1 MSIFQ
6 ASKDC
11 ETLFEQCL
19 RLPDIFNNKW
29 ALNQRAS
36 FRLWVESIGAFAPR
50 SASADARLQGN
61 ENMKAAVMDL
71 LDLLQLNLRQTIEA
85 YQDPAFIQSV
95 SEEQSQSN
103 RQALGEAL
111 SSSGSDDED
120 EVEMEEV
127 SSPQVSDRD
136 DDDKSTTMSQSRPDQ
151 EVENV
156 LFRLHQL
163 ALAIRSSRRF
173 DWRERAS
180 RFVYPGSEDFRKHM
194 EWYISERFQREYP
207 EVPQF
212 IRTRLLLANVKR
224 RNQFEYARE
233 HAFKLAQDKTRPS
246 TDQHSASTAI
256 EDETADD
263 QPPVAPSHKDA
274 FHSRAELPS
283 QAPSKSMPS
292 TQATD
297 YTSASFERSEGGTA
311 SISSGKTF
319 KDGQVTW
326 PSPPK
331 APSINPAL
339 PSFPCPYCRRPLPTE
354 YRSDSKKWR
363 QHVKNDI
370 QPYVCLFE
378 ECATPLKLY
387 SRSADWLL
395 HMRNTHGEIQY
406 ACLAPKHDHERVYF
420 RTPESYR
427 NHLTQSHAKTLVGNE
442 LGDLLVRS
450 MCRTPLDPIFLECP
464 ICPGPDKSSILDKR
478 KQPESLPSLPQ
489 SPAKRTKV
497 EDALTLR
504 LKAVRIPKSA
514 ATDEEV
520 EGEEEEEEEDDDD
533 DTYRHKHSEEARLLR
548 HIMAHLQFIALMALP
563 WSEDLGS
570 AQSSSVSMGQGLE
583 HSDDKIDPKDH
594 EGPVDVEVE
603 RYADDPTYHDGIMLS
618 SEWEFVNSYG
628 NPAFSVSSH
637 GSSPLSSPRLP
648 PDSSDGRYTEV
659 RITTGIG
666 GRKHREIFRAKKQ
679 GPRRRDYT
687 IAWICSDSLDFRV
700 ATALLD
706 TKHHNFPRHR
716 CDPANYVLGTIGRWE
731 VVVAYHDPQTARG
744 PLIVD
749 LLWGFPK
756 IELFLSVG
764 VCSANPLH
772 HVFLGDVVVDTRS
785 PDLTSLRLAELVLR
799 TGPRRIHIA
808 SGTKS
813 LRDIDVKSVMSSF
826 EHTEPAL
833 RAFAVYPGHERDL
846 AFRREYQHVGNH
858 PNCNFCDPNQQLIS
872 RDRLP
877 GRTPPGIHHARIA
890 FTKRPVVD
898 PRGQPFFESDRISF
912 AIDANG
918 QDLYTTLATQPL
930 LVIRGIGDYADSHKQ
945 SIWKNYAS
953 TAAGAF
959 TKALL
964 LQLVDIKPDML
975 TKGVTGLML
984 DSNQLG
990 PSSRSIKPMTNKEIT
1005 KAIVCASIIEFEAVR
1020 SMFDEHWGMYGA
1032 EAEDDSTYAT
1042 GTISGHKVVLQLLGN
1057 PETPD
1062 QPSLL
1067 LRSFPAVEF
1076 AFLVGVCSAFPST
1089 EGRFHSL
1096 GDVFICSQ
1104 MVEIDFIW
1112 NSLER
1117 IIDLGGRIDER
1128 YQRAMDIRAAIS
1140 NLDRTYNRQ
1149 LLEAEMDGHLRN
1161 LQAVD
1166 MEYTYPGSQFD
1177 RLYSPLYRHKHRSPR
1192 FCLICGA
1199 GESLIC
1205 DDARNESCE
1214 DVGCDTALQE
1224 LTKLPGESGDGD
1236 EGDGEGAD
1244 HIPRVHLGVLAFG
1257 NHGLSSGRHRDE
1269 IADKFKVSAFNTHDI
1284 GFRQLVPMVVIKGA
1298 CDYADGHRNDRFEKY
1313 AAASAAA
1320 CLKAFLV
1327 EVPQVAESYRPNS
1340 EAGRDMLR
1348 DMTNL
1353 ERGKRNEPL
1362 A

>member
-11 ETLFEQCL
+11 EALLEQCL

-29 ALNQRAS
+29 ALNQSAS

-85 YQDPAFIQSV
+85 CQDPAFIQSV
-95 SEEQSQSN
+95 SESQSQSN
-103 RQALGEAL
+103 RQALAEAL

-136 DDDKSTTMSQSRPDQ
+136 DGDNSTTTSQSRPDQ

-163 ALAIRSSRRF
+163 LLAIRSSRRF

-180 RFVYPGSEDFRKHM
+180 RFVYPGSEDFRNHM

-207 EVPQF
+207 EVPEF

-233 HAFKLAQDKTRPS
+233 HAFKLAKDKTRPS
-246 TDQHSASTAI
+246 TDQHSASIAI
-256 EDETADD
+256 EDETADN
-263 QPPVAPSHKDA
+263 QPPVASSHNDA
-274 FHSRAELPS
+274 SHSRADAPL

-297 YTSASFERSEGGTA
+297 YTGASFERSEGGTA

-331 APSINPAL
+331 APSINDAL

-354 YRSDSKKWR
+354 YSSDSKKWR

-406 ACLAPKHDHERVYF
+406 ACLAPKHGHERVYF

-427 NHLTQSHAKTLVGNE
+427 NHLTQSHAKTFVENG

-450 MCRTPLDPIFLECP
+450 MCRTPLDPIFRECP
-464 ICPGPDKSSILDKR
+464 ICPGPEKNSILDKR
-478 KQPESLPSLPQ
+478 KQPESLRSLPQ
-489 SPAKRTKV
+489 SPAKRKKV
-497 EDALTLR
+497 DDALTLR
-504 LKAVRIPKSA
+504 LKAIRIRKSA
-514 ATDEEV
+514 AMDEDV
-520 EGEEEEEEEDDDD
+520 EGEEEEEGDDN
-533 DTYRHKHSEEARLLR
+533 DTYRHRHSEEARLLR

-570 AQSSSVSMGQGLE
+570 AQSSSVSVGQGLK
-583 HSDDKIDPKDH
+583 HSDDKIDPRDH

-628 NPAFSVSSH
+628 NPAFIVPSH

-648 PDSSDGRYTEV
+648 SDGLVSDADLSDYIASQNLVENQMPKRRSSYVRETED
-659 RITTGIG
+659 RTTTGID
-666 GRKHREIFRAKKQ
+666 GREHWEILPAKKQ
-679 GPRRRDYT
+679 DPRRRDYT
-687 IAWICSDSLDFRV
+687 IAWICSNSLDFRV

-706 TKHHNFPRHR
+706 TKHHSFPRHR
-716 CDPANYVLGTIGRWE
+716 SDPANYVLGTIGRWK
-731 VVVAYHDPQTARG
+731 VVIAYHDLQTARG

-772 HVFLGDVVVDTRS
+772 PVFLGDVVVDTRS
-785 PDLTSLRLAELVLR
+785 PDLTSPWPAELVLR
-799 TGPRRIHIA
+799 TGPRRIHVA

-813 LRDIDVKSVMSSF
+813 LRDIDVKSVMSGF

-858 PNCNFCDPNQQLIS
+858 PNCNFCDPSQQLIS

-877 GRTPPGIHHARIA
+877 GRTPPGIHHGRIA

-945 SIWKNYAS
+945 LIWKNYAS

-990 PSSRSIKPMTNKEIT
+990 PSL
-1005 KAIVCASIIEFEAVR
+1005 
-1020 SMFDEHWGMYGA
+1020 H
-1032 EAEDDSTYAT
+1032 
-1042 GTISGHKVVLQLLGN
+1042 
-1057 PETPD
+1057 
-1062 QPSLL
+1062 
-1067 LRSFPAVEF
+1067 
-1076 AFLVGVCSAFPST
+1076 
-1089 EGRFHSL
+1089 
-1096 GDVFICSQ
+1096 
-1104 MVEIDFIW
+1104 
-1112 NSLER
+1112 
-1117 IIDLGGRIDER
+1117 
-1128 YQRAMDIRAAIS
+1128 
-1140 NLDRTYNRQ
+1140 
-1149 LLEAEMDGHLRN
+1149 
-1161 LQAVD
+1161 
-1166 MEYTYPGSQFD
+1166 
-1177 RLYSPLYRHKHRSPR
+1177 
-1192 FCLICGA
+1192 
-1199 GESLIC
+1199 
-1205 DDARNESCE
+1205 
-1214 DVGCDTALQE
+1214 
-1224 LTKLPGESGDGD
+1224 
-1236 EGDGEGAD
+1236 
-1244 HIPRVHLGVLAFG
+1244 
-1257 NHGLSSGRHRDE
+1257 
-1269 IADKFKVSAFNTHDI
+1269 
-1284 GFRQLVPMVVIKGA
+1284 
-1298 CDYADGHRNDRFEKY
+1298 
-1313 AAASAAA
+1313 
-1320 CLKAFLV
+1320 
-1327 EVPQVAESYRPNS
+1327 
-1340 EAGRDMLR
+1340 
-1348 DMTNL
+1348 
-1353 ERGKRNEPL
+1353 
-1362 A
+1362 